1 MVFLTDKL
9 LGVTGV
15 KHGLVPDPVP
25 LGGRSQNGK
34 VIKESI
40 IVWTSLVGI
49 LSYKKS

>member
-1 MVFLTDKL
+1 M
-9 LGVTGV
+9 GYPPQEIVTGFEF
-15 KHGLVPDPVP
+15 
-25 LGGRSQNGK
+25 Q